1 MKNRLILE
9 RDICD
14 RVKKDN
20 NCSAHFIW
28 SIKDSVLSCRLVTLN
43 PRHNTHF
50 LLCQESV
57 RIDTSGE
64 GEVESYYVTVLEK
77 INSLLDAG
85 KGKEEENQMCY
96 VVQWKKKNWEESNL
110 VLSDTYTSYFYGANL
125 KEVVDKFYYEK
136 SPDEIVVYHIEMV
149 SAS

>member
-1 MKNRLILE
+1 MKHRLILE

-14 RVKKDN
+14 RVKRDN

-28 SIKDSVLSCRLVTLN
+28 NIKDSVLSCRLVTLN

-57 RIDTSGE
+57 GIDTSGE
-64 GEVESYYVTVLEK
+64 SEVESYYVTVLEK
-77 INSLLDAG
+77 INSLLDAA
-85 KGKEEENQMCY
+85 KNTEKRDLICY
-96 VVQWKKKNWEESNL
+96 VVQWKKKNWEGSNL

>member
-14 RVKKDN
+14 RVKRDN

-28 SIKDSVLSCRLVTLN
+28 NIKDSVLSCRLVTLN

-57 RIDTSGE
+57 GIDTSGE
-64 GEVESYYVTVLEK
+64 SEVESYYVTVLEK
-77 INSLLDAG
+77 INSLLDAA
-85 KGKEEENQMCY
+85 KNTEKRDLICY
-96 VVQWKKKNWEESNL
+96 VVQWKKKNWDGSNL

>member
-14 RVKKDN
+14 RVKRDN

-28 SIKDSVLSCRLVTLN
+28 NIKDSVLSCRLVTLN

-57 RIDTSGE
+57 GIDTSGE
-64 GEVESYYVTVLEK
+64 SEVESYYVTVLEK
-77 INSLLDAG
+77 INSLLDAA
-85 KGKEEENQMCY
+85 KNTEKRDLICY
-96 VVQWKKKNWEESNL
+96 VVQWKKKNWEGSNL

>member
-14 RVKKDN
+14 RVKRDN

-28 SIKDSVLSCRLVTLN
+28 NIKDSVLSCRLVTLN

-57 RIDTSGE
+57 GIDTSRE
-64 GEVESYYVTVLEK
+64 SEVESYYVTVLEK
-77 INSLLDAG
+77 INSLLDAA
-85 KGKEEENQMCY
+85 KNTEKRDLICY
-96 VVQWKKKNWEESNL
+96 VVQWKKKNWEGSNL

>member
-14 RVKKDN
+14 RVKRDN

-28 SIKDSVLSCRLVTLN
+28 NIKDSVLSCRLVTLN

-57 RIDTSGE
+57 GIDTSGE
-64 GEVESYYVTVLEK
+64 SEVESYYVTVLEK
-77 INSLLDAG
+77 INSFAKDCGCEHLEGYGRKAWSKVL
-85 KGKEEENQMCY
+85 
-96 VVQWKKKNWEESNL
+96 KKYKWEPE
-110 VLSDTYTSYFYGANL
+110 YIAYRMEL
-125 KEVVDKFYYEK
+125 KDG
-136 SPDEIVVYHIEMV
+136 
-149 SAS
+149 

>member
-14 RVKKDN
+14 RVKRDN

-28 SIKDSVLSCRLVTLN
+28 NIKDSVLSCRLVTLN

-57 RIDTSGE
+57 GIDTSGE
-64 GEVESYYVTVLEK
+64 SEVESYYVTVLEK
-77 INSLLDAG
+77 INSLLDAA
-85 KGKEEENQMCY
+85 KNTEKRDLICY
-96 VVQWKKKNWEESNL
+96 VVQWKKKNWEGSNL
-110 VLSDTYTSYFYGANL
+110 VLSDTYTSYFYGTNL

-149 SAS
+149 STS